1 MPDSNVIDALA
12 SRLRNAEASRNVI
25 EPVRG
30 EIAIDDIATAYAVQ
44 QANVDLRVA
53 TGERI
58 V

>member
-1 MPDSNVIDALA
+1 MSDSKLVATLA
-12 SRLRNAEASRNVI
+12 ARLYEAEASRNVI